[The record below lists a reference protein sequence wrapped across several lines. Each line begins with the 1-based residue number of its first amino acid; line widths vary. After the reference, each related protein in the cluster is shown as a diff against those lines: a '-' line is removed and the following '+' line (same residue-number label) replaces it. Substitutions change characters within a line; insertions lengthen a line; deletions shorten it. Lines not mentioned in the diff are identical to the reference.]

1 MPILRLCGAGG
12 AAERG
17 DGDDSAMGSDGDSD
31 SDDDIGEEGTAGNVY
46 LRRFAW
52 DWPGLV
58 DGLHVVVTLLW
69 QVPISPPSP
78 ASACVPRVT
87 AVTVKMTM
95 PRVYMVRMARMTKRR
110 PGPTWQRMWSGSR
123 STREVR

>member
-1 MPILRLCGAGG
+1 MWRVGNGARFKEPTYARFACACGAGG

-52 DWPGLV
+52 DWPA
-58 DGLHVVVTLLW
+58 LLM
-69 QVPISPPSP
+69 
-78 ASACVPRVT
+78 ACVL
-87 AVTVKMTM
+87 
-95 PRVYMVRMARMTKRR
+95 
-110 PGPTWQRMWSGSR
+110 S
-123 STREVR
+123 